1 MPVPVISPVR
11 SLLYYAQ
18 WQTWARQPFAT
29 ETPTSW
35 AAASAL
41 PPGLSLNATTG
52 LLSGAV
58 TMPGV
63 YEFALTATN
72 ASGTSAPGLFVAGIT
87 PTTWTAPVDALDVIL
102 DLGTGLV
109 TVNDLTSTPGGTLD
123 QQTVLAWLKSGD
135 ARLLHIRPVKNG
147 AVCDIAFLTL
157 KLAAKVFEPEASVI
171 ASTAFGR
178 AATGPDTYYRMAV
191 LLTDAQLDAELFN
204 AENEA
209 GTLLTALFEFEWT
222 WTNTLTP
229 DCGLTTV
236 RGSSQNFALGVERQM
251 IANA

>member
-1 MPVPVISPVR
+1 MAVPVISPIR

-29 ETPTSW
+29 NSPTGWFAGSE
-35 AAASAL
+35 L
-41 PPGLSLNATTG
+41 PPGLSLDGPTG
-52 LLSGAV
+52 LLTGAV

-63 YEFALTATN
+63 YEFSLIATN
-72 ASGTSAPGLFVAGIT
+72 GDGDSAPGLFVAGIS

-109 TVNDLTSTPGGTLD
+109 TINGVTSTPGGTLD

-147 AVCDIAFLTL
+147 VVCDIEFATL
-157 KLAAKVFEPEASVI
+157 KLAGKVFEPEAAVI

-191 LLTDAQLDAELFN
+191 ELDDADLESELFN
-204 AENEA
+204 AEDEA
-209 GTLLTALFEFEWT
+209 GTLLTGLFEFEWT
-222 WTNTLTP
+222 WENDLTP
-229 DCGLTTV
+229 DCGLAIV
-236 RGSSQNFALGVERQM
+236 RGSSQSFALGVEREL